1 MDEESEKRM
10 KKAVRAI
17 MIILSLGVILFCG
30 SRLWAARQG
39 YQASRDVYNDAASQF
54 TKPTDSGSHDV
65 KQQSS
70 EDSMSG
76 QTGEDKPGTATDT
89 APITVDFRALAS
101 VSDNVIG
108 WLYCE
113 DTVINYPVL
122 YGVDNEYYLERDYRG
137 SYDPSGSIFSDAAN
151 IKGFVDS
158 NVILYG
164 HHMQDMSMFATLKY
178 WLDQDYYEKHP
189 VMWLLTPEQNYRV
202 ELFSAYPTSAISDT
216 YSIFRTPGSELERYL
231 RAAVNNSA
239 IHTPVE
245 MDPYA
250 KYVVLST
257 CAYRDEIARTVLHGK
272 LVPVDAVPVSQ
283 S

>member
-1 MDEESEKRM
+1 
-10 KKAVRAI
+10 

-30 SRLWAARQG
+30 SRLWAARQE

-54 TKPTDSGSHDV
+54 TKPADSGNRDTNPQEGDNPASW
-65 KQQSS
+65 
-70 EDSMSG
+70 
-76 QTGEDKPGTATDT
+76 QTGDDSQGIAPEE
-89 APITVDFRALAS
+89 APITVDFHALTS

-108 WLYCE
+108 WIYCE

-178 WLDQDYYEKHP
+178 WLDQEYYEKHP
-189 VMWLLTPEQNYRV
+189 VMWLLTPEQNYRL
-202 ELFSAYPTSAISDT
+202 ELFAAYPTSAISDT
-216 YSIFRTPGSELERYL
+216 YSIFRAPGPELERYL
-231 RAAVNNSA
+231 QAAMNNSA
-239 IHTPVE
+239 IQTPVE
-245 MDPYA
+245 LDPYA